1 VSIAYSHATQH
12 HFEPVRVLD
21 NCRVHHTAL
30 LRPEE
35 GNPAFRGARA
45 FGKRS
50 TSLGCSR
57 DLRFQAEQ
65 YAWAEIKRQ
74 FGGAQAEDTKPQAAD
89 KCFSVVLCFRE
100 FGILQGTAAPLI
112 LWFVG
117 EH

>member
-1 VSIAYSHATQH
+1 MSIAYSHATQH

-30 LRPEE
+30 LRPED

-74 FGGAQAEDTKPQAAD
+74 FGGA
-89 KCFSVVLCFRE
+89 R
-100 FGILQGTAAPLI
+100 
-112 LWFVG
+112 
-117 EH
+117 